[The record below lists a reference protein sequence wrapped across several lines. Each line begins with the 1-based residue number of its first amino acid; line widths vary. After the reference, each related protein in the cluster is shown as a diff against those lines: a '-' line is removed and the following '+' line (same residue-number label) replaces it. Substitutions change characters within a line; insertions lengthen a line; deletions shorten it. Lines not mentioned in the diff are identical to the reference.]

1 MSIFVRG
8 RFDARD
14 GRRAEFEEIARTLA
28 ARAVDEPGTLT
39 YRWFTAGE
47 GAYIVLEEYADED
60 AAMAHNDGVADL
72 LARVPDCAEL
82 AFAEIH
88 GPAGPRMRAWADAS
102 SRVTVHPDLS
112 G

>member
-8 RFDARD
+8 RFDVRD
-14 GRRAEFEEIARTLA
+14 GRRTEFEQIALTLA

-39 YRWFTAGE
+39 YRWFSAGE
-47 GAYIVLEEYADED
+47 GSYLVLEEYVDEA
-60 AAMAHNDGVADL
+60 AAMAHNEAVADL

-82 AFAEIH
+82 VFAEVY
-88 GPAGPRMRAWADAS
+88 GPSTLAWAEGNPK
-102 SRVTVHPDLS
+102 VTLHPDFS